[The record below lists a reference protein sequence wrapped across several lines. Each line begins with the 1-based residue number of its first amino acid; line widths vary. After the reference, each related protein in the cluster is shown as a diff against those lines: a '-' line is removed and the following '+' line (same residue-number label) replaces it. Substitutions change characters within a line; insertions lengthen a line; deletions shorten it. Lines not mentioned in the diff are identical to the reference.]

1 MRHTWPMALDITVRG
16 SAEERYP
23 AERALV
29 SMAVAIEGTDKAEVF
44 QDAVAVQEP
53 LVSQLQELHE
63 RGAVVAWSCDQ
74 VRVFSHRPY
83 SPDGTRQDLHHVA
96 RIEVRSE
103 FGDFERMSG
112 FLDYWSGRVGVEIA
126 LVAWDVSAKNR
137 RSYEAEVRKAAVDD
151 AVQKAQVFANAV
163 RKGKVVA
170 QHFADPGM
178 LGDAPGASS
187 SARFALMSEDTGSG
201 AELNITPDE
210 IVIHV
215 DVDARFTAD

>member
-1 MRHTWPMALDITVRG
+1 MTLDITVRG

-23 AERALV
+23 AERALI

-53 LVSQLQELHE
+53 LVSQLQELHD
-63 RGAVVAWSCDQ
+63 RGAVIAWSCDQ

-83 SPDGTRQDLHHVA
+83 SPDGSRQQLHHVA

-126 LVAWDVSAKNR
+126 HVTWDVSAKNR
-137 RSYEAEVRKAAVDD
+137 RGYEAEVRKAAVDD

-163 RKGKVVA
+163 RKGKVVP
-170 QHFADPGM
+170 QQFADPGM
-178 LGDAPGASS
+178 LGDALGGHRRTSLRA
-187 SARFALMSEDTGSG
+187 
-201 AELNITPDE
+201 
-210 IVIHV
+210 
-215 DVDARFTAD
+215 DVRGRRRRRRAQHHA

>member
-1 MRHTWPMALDITVRG
+1 MALDITVRG

-29 SMAVAIEGTDKAEVF
+29 SMAVALEGTDRSAVF
-44 QDAVAVQEP
+44 REAVAVQEP
-53 LVSQLQELHE
+53 LVGQLQELHD
-63 RGAVVAWSCDQ
+63 RGAVQAWSCDQ

-83 SPDGTRQDLHHVA
+83 SPDGSREDLRHVA
-96 RIEVRSE
+96 RIDVRAE

-112 FLDYWSGRVGVEIA
+112 FLDHWSGRDGVEISE
-126 LVAWDVSAKNR
+126 VRWDVSAKNR
-137 RSYEAEVRKAAVDD
+137 RGYEAEVRKAAVDD

-163 RKGKVVA
+163 RRGKVIPVEL
-170 QHFADPGM
+170 ADPGM
-178 LGDAPGASS
+178 LGESVAGGA
-187 SARFALMSEDTGSG
+187 AATRMALMSDERGGST
-201 AELNITPDE
+201 LNVTPDE

>member
-1 MRHTWPMALDITVRG
+1 MTLDITVRG

-23 AERALV
+23 AERALI
-29 SMAVAIEGTDKAEVF
+29 SMAVAIEGTDKTEVF

-53 LVSQLQELHE
+53 LASQLQELHD
-63 RGAVVAWSCDQ
+63 RRAVMVWSCDQ

-83 SPDGTRQDLHHVA
+83 SPDGTRQEVHHVA
-96 RIEVRSE
+96 RIEVRAE

-126 LVAWDVSAKNR
+126 HVTWDVSAKNR
-137 RSYEAEVRKAAVDD
+137 RGYEAEVRKAAVDD

-170 QHFADPGM
+170 QQFADPGM
-178 LGDAPGASS
+178 LGEALGASG
-187 SARFALMSEDTGSG
+187 APRFAMAADATGSG
-201 AELNITPDE
+201 AELNITPDD
-210 IVIHV
+210 IVIRV
-215 DVDARFTAD
+215 EVDARFTAD

>member
-1 MRHTWPMALDITVRG
+1 MRHTVPMALDITVRG

-29 SMAVAIEGTDKAEVF
+29 SMAVALEGTDRSAVF
-44 QDAVAVQEP
+44 REAVAVQEP
-53 LVSQLQELHE
+53 LVGQLQELHD
-63 RGAVVAWSCDQ
+63 RGAVQAWSCDQ

-83 SPDGTRQDLHHVA
+83 SPDGSREDLRHVA
-96 RIEVRSE
+96 RIDVRAE

-112 FLDYWSGRVGVEIA
+112 FLDHWSGRDGVEISE
-126 LVAWDVSAKNR
+126 VRWDVSAKNR
-137 RSYEAEVRKAAVDD
+137 RGYEAEVRKAAVDD

-163 RKGKVVA
+163 RRGKVIPVEL
-170 QHFADPGM
+170 ADPGM
-178 LGDAPGASS
+178 LGESVAGGA
-187 SARFALMSEDTGSG
+187 AATRMALMSDERGGST
-201 AELNITPDE
+201 LNVTPDE

>member
-1 MRHTWPMALDITVRG
+1 MTLDITVRG

-53 LVSQLQELHE
+53 LISQLQELND

-126 LVAWDVSAKNR
+126 HVTWDVSAKNR
-137 RSYEAEVRKAAVDD
+137 RGYEAEVRKAAVDD

-163 RKGKVVA
+163 RKGKVVP
-170 QHFADPGM
+170 QQFADPGM
-178 LGDAPGASS
+178 LGDALGANG
-187 SARFALMSEDTGSG
+187 APRFAMMSEDTGAG
-201 AELNITPDE
+201 ADLNITPDE